1 MGADAVRWPSSQVL
15 PNDQERRLGPGE
27 DSMDESRGAYPTNL
41 GSSIPA
47 SRISSEDRGGSGA
60 HFAAPLGPSR
70 SGRLRFTNGAH
81 RIAIR
86 ADLHLRGLYRARI
99 GDWVP
104 IVGVQEG
111 IVTIRYPRVASCD
124 WTGRK

>member
-1 MGADAVRWPSSQVL
+1 
-15 PNDQERRLGPGE
+15 
-27 DSMDESRGAYPTNL
+27 MDESRGAYPTNL

-47 SRISSEDRGGSGA
+47 SRISPEDRGGSGA

-104 IVGVQEG
+104 IVGVQGG
-111 IVTIRYPRVASCD
+111 IVTIRYPRVASCRLD
-124 WTGRK
+124 GKEVVRCLQEIHGWTMQ